1 MKHERGAG
9 GVNVK
14 ISGPKLEYPDMSFRY
29 PIRPT
34 HS

>member
-1 MKHERGAG
+1 MKNERGAG

-14 ISGPKLEYPDMSFRY
+14 ISGPKLEMSFRY